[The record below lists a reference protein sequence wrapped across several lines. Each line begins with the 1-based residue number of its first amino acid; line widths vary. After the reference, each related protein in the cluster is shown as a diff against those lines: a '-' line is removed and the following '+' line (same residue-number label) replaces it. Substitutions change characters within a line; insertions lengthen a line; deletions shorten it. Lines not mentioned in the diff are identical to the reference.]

1 MNIPK
6 LSNSNYDEML
16 KEASCASEDLLKEV
30 FKDIISFMPYKNE
43 IMSDF
48 ILDLKNGNCNT
59 DCNHVL
65 VSNPSNNPLPTTPTI
80 PNFTNILFSLLND
93 LIHSN
98 DLFILISSVV
108 YSKRLGFNLNFSE
121 FKISPIENK
130 INFSDSSLEMN
141 EVDKIKILEFLERI
155 KEFIFEYEQVQF
167 GDEEFFIYFFCISI
181 LKNFKFSIK
190 ECVNELRSTA
200 EDQIII
206 SSIIIYSNIT
216 KDEDIVFLTSI
227 LLKIINLE
235 NYEMVLKGFPFMNK
249 NFRDFL
255 ITMIH
260 ENYLIKNVHKSNEH
274 KNNMNEHKN
283 SEHNMHKNN
292 NEHKSDR
299 NFPFGKDQDLIKIKE
314 FVDDLTLDVLS
325 KFCNLENLI
334 QFLPEF
340 KEKIEIFLIKPIPKE
355 KFVIQDNREK
365 FFRDFCLLGSP
376 SVSHFLSYL
385 EIYKKEFKLSE
396 EDQRLFLEVFSRI
409 FIRRKSFTGIILG
422 KMVKFGIIKRELI

>member
-16 KEASCASEDLLKEV
+16 KEASCASEDLLKEI

-48 ILDLKNGNCNT
+48 ILDLKNT
-59 DCNHVL
+59 DCNGDCNNL
-65 VSNPSNNPLPTTPTI
+65 PVSNPSSNTPISNN

-260 ENYLIKNVHKSNEH
+260 ENYLIKNYHKSNEH
-274 KNNMNEHKN
+274 KNYNEHLKN
-283 SEHNMHKNN
+283 DQHKSNLN
-292 NEHKSDR
+292 DHHHKSDR
-299 NFPFGKDQDLIKIKE
+299 NFPFSKDQDLNKIKE

-340 KEKIEIFLIKPIPKE
+340 KEKIEIPLIKPIPKE
-355 KFVIQDNREK
+355 KFVIHKDREK
-365 FFRDFCLLGSP
+365 FFKDFCLLGSP

-409 FIRRKSFTGIILG
+409 FIKRKSFTGIILG